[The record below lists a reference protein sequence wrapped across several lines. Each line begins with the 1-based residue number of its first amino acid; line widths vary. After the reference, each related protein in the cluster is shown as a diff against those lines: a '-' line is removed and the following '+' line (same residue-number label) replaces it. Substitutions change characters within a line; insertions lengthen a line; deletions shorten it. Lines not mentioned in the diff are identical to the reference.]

1 MWAWHLLE
9 ADSHAFEASHCV
21 RSSCLCNFLT
31 AARAVCLASACKST
45 NCSYR
50 QQPCKEQTGRKS
62 RGPRLDVILKSALGT
77 LSAFSPLTY
86 KTHPCDPASRRSN
99 MRPRGNIIP
108 RRIGHTPA
116 AAAAPS
122 FICSTCR
129 FAAAATV
136 ARPRRAQPFSSTSPA
151 RSPLPPPPPASGLVS
166 LSSRRL
172 ISVSGPDSPKFL
184 QGVITQN
191 ILPPAD
197 SIGNRSSIT
206 HHSAGSYAA
215 FLNATGR
222 VLHDV
227 FIYPDARGIPGES
240 FLIEVDAAEAPR
252 LERHIKRYKLRANF
266 SVRLLDQGEVTVWHG
281 WDDSGS
287 NSAGLD
293 PDMAVRDPTHLAHL
307 KDPRAPGL
315 GYRMLTEA
323 GREPS
328 VGLDRAADEDVYRV
342 RRYLMGVPEGQSELL
357 REGALPLEGNLD
369 VMGGIDF
376 RKGCYVGQELT
387 IRTKHRGVVRKRVLP
402 AMIYGADDGAGQPGK
417 LEYLPGGDVLSAASI
432 PADTSIGRFGKRGR
446 SAGKWLRGVGNVGL
460 ALCRLEIMT
469 DVVLPGE
476 TAASSYTPADE
487 FFMER
492 EAGEDGEEPF
502 KVKIKAFVP
511 EWLRQGLDEQQKH

>member
-1 MWAWHLLE
+1 
-9 ADSHAFEASHCV
+9 
-21 RSSCLCNFLT
+21 
-31 AARAVCLASACKST
+31 
-45 NCSYR
+45 
-50 QQPCKEQTGRKS
+50 
-62 RGPRLDVILKSALGT
+62 
-77 LSAFSPLTY
+77 
-86 KTHPCDPASRRSN
+86 
-99 MRPRGNIIP
+99 MRPRGNIVP
-108 RRIGHTPA
+108 RRIAHSPP
-116 AAAAPS
+116 AAPS

-129 FAAAATV
+129 FAAAAAAAPV
-136 ARPRRAQPFSSTSPA
+136 ARPRRAHAFSSTSAA
-151 RSPLPPPPPASGLVS
+151 RSPLPPPPPQSGLVA

-191 ILPPAD
+191 ILPPASSSSD
-197 SIGNRSSIT
+197 SVIA
-206 HHSAGSYAA
+206 AGSYGA

-227 FIYPDARGIPGES
+227 FIYRDPRGATPGES
-240 FLIEVDAAEAPR
+240 FLIEVDAVEATR
-252 LERHIKRYKLRANF
+252 LERHIKRYKLRAKF
-266 SVRLLDQGEVTVWHG
+266 AVRLLAPGEVTVWHG
-281 WDDSGS
+281 WDDTKGSG
-287 NSAGLD
+287 AA
-293 PDMAVRDPTHLAHL
+293 AVAVGEAPHHLLHL

-315 GYRMLTEA
+315 GHRILTEA
-323 GREPS
+323 GREPA
-328 VGLDRAADEDVYRV
+328 VDLERAADEDVYRV
-342 RRYLMGVPEGQSELL
+342 RRYLMGVPEGQSELI

-402 AMIYGADDGAGQPGK
+402 VMIYGAEGEGEQPRQ
-417 LEYLPGGDVLSAASI
+417 LEYLPAGGGGSTAASAI
-432 PADTSIGRFGKRGR
+432 PADTSIGRLGKRGR

-476 TAASSYTPADE
+476 PAASSYTPADE
-487 FFMER
+487 FVMEGQ
-492 EAGEDGEEPF
+492 AGEDGQDPF

>member
-1 MWAWHLLE
+1 
-9 ADSHAFEASHCV
+9 
-21 RSSCLCNFLT
+21 
-31 AARAVCLASACKST
+31 
-45 NCSYR
+45 
-50 QQPCKEQTGRKS
+50 
-62 RGPRLDVILKSALGT
+62 
-77 LSAFSPLTY
+77 
-86 KTHPCDPASRRSN
+86 
-99 MRPRGNIIP
+99 MRPRGNIVP

-116 AAAAPS
+116 AVAAPS

-129 FAAAATV
+129 FAAAAAATV
-136 ARPRRAQPFSSTSPA
+136 ARPRRAHPFSSTSPA
-151 RSPLPPPPPASGLVS
+151 RSHPLPPPPPPSGLVA

-191 ILPPAD
+191 ILPPSA
-197 SIGNRSSIT
+197 GNGNISS
-206 HHSAGSYAA
+206 SAPSGAGSYAA

-227 FIYPDARGIPGES
+227 FVYPDARGGSPGES

-266 SVRLLDQGEVTVWHG
+266 AVRLLDPGEVTVWHG

-287 NSAGLD
+287 NSTGLEKA
-293 PDMAVRDPTHLAHL
+293 PHHLVHL

-315 GYRMLTEA
+315 GYRMVTEG
-323 GREPS
+323 GREPA
-328 VGLDRAADEDVYRV
+328 VGLEGATVDEDVYRV

-402 AMIYGADDGAGQPGK
+402 AMIYGADSVEQPQQ
-417 LEYLPGGDVLSAASI
+417 LEYLPPGAVQSAASI
-432 PADTSIGRFGKRGR
+432 PADTSIGRFEKRGR

-487 FFMER
+487 FIMER
-492 EAGEDGEEPF
+492 EAGENGEEPF

-511 EWLRQGLDEQQKH
+511 DWLRQGLGELQKH

>member
-1 MWAWHLLE
+1 
-9 ADSHAFEASHCV
+9 
-21 RSSCLCNFLT
+21 
-31 AARAVCLASACKST
+31 
-45 NCSYR
+45 
-50 QQPCKEQTGRKS
+50 
-62 RGPRLDVILKSALGT
+62 
-77 LSAFSPLTY
+77 
-86 KTHPCDPASRRSN
+86 
-99 MRPRGNIIP
+99 MRPRGSIVP
-108 RRIGHTPA
+108 RRIGHSAP
-116 AAAAPS
+116 AAPS

-129 FAAAATV
+129 FAAAAAAAAAAPV
-136 ARPRRAQPFSSTSPA
+136 VRPRRARPFSSTSPA
-151 RSPLPPPPPASGLVS
+151 RLPLPPPPPPPVSGLVA

-191 ILPPAD
+191 ILPPAE
-197 SIGNRSSIT
+197 SS
-206 HHSAGSYAA
+206 SNSVVAAGSYGA
-215 FLNATGR
+215 FLNAMGR

-227 FIYPDARGIPGES
+227 FIYRDPRGTTPGES
-240 FLIEVDAAEAPR
+240 FLIEVDAAEATR

-266 SVRLLDQGEVTVWHG
+266 AVRLLDPAEVTVWHG
-281 WDDSGS
+281 WDDKGG
-287 NSAGLD
+287 AA
-293 PDMAVRDPTHLAHL
+293 AVGEAPHQLLHL

-315 GYRMLTEA
+315 GYRILTEA
-323 GREPS
+323 GREPA
-328 VGLDRAADEDVYRV
+328 VDLERTADEDAYRV
-342 RRYLMGVPEGQSELL
+342 RRYLMGVPEGQSELI

-402 AMIYGADDGAGQPGK
+402 VMIYDAEGGGGQPQQ
-417 LEYLPGGDVLSAASI
+417 LEYLPTGDGGSTAASTI
-432 PADTSIGRFGKRGR
+432 PTDTSIGRLGKKGR

-487 FFMER
+487 FLMEGQ
-492 EAGEDGEEPF
+492 AGEDGQDPF

-511 EWLRQGLDEQQKH
+511 EWMRQGLDGQ

>member
-1 MWAWHLLE
+1 
-9 ADSHAFEASHCV
+9 
-21 RSSCLCNFLT
+21 
-31 AARAVCLASACKST
+31 
-45 NCSYR
+45 
-50 QQPCKEQTGRKS
+50 
-62 RGPRLDVILKSALGT
+62 
-77 LSAFSPLTY
+77 
-86 KTHPCDPASRRSN
+86 
-99 MRPRGNIIP
+99 MRPRGSIVP
-108 RRIGHTPA
+108 RQIGRPP

-129 FAAAATV
+129 FAAAA
-136 ARPRRAQPFSSTSPA
+136 RPRRAQPFSSTSTA
-151 RSPLPPPPPASGLVS
+151 RSPLPPPPPASGLVA

-191 ILPPAD
+191 ILPPAE
-197 SIGNRSSIT
+197 GNGNSSSGT
-206 HHSAGSYAA
+206 PSSAGSYAA

-227 FIYPDARGIPGES
+227 FIYPDARGSPGES

-252 LERHIKRYKLRANF
+252 LERHIKRYKLRTKFA
-266 SVRLLDQGEVTVWHG
+266 VRLLDQGEVTVWHG

-287 NSAGLD
+287 NSTALDAGD
-293 PDMAVRDPTHLAHL
+293 GARDPHHLVHL

-323 GREPS
+323 GREPA
-328 VGLDRAADEDVYRV
+328 VGLDLAADEDVYRV

-402 AMIYGADDGAGQPGK
+402 AMIYGADGEEQPRQ
-417 LEYLPGGDVLSAASI
+417 LEYSPGGDVHSAASI

-476 TAASSYTPADE
+476 PAASSYTPADE

-492 EAGEDGEEPF
+492 EAGESGEEPF

-511 EWLRQGLDEQQKH
+511 DWLRQGLDEQQKH

>member
-1 MWAWHLLE
+1 
-9 ADSHAFEASHCV
+9 
-21 RSSCLCNFLT
+21 
-31 AARAVCLASACKST
+31 
-45 NCSYR
+45 
-50 QQPCKEQTGRKS
+50 
-62 RGPRLDVILKSALGT
+62 
-77 LSAFSPLTY
+77 
-86 KTHPCDPASRRSN
+86 
-99 MRPRGNIIP
+99 MRPRGNIVP
-108 RRIGHTPA
+108 RRIGHPP
-116 AAAAPS
+116 AAAPS

-136 ARPRRAQPFSSTSPA
+136 SRPRRARPFSSTSPA
-151 RSPLPPPPPASGLVS
+151 RSFSLPPPPPTSGLVA

-191 ILPPAD
+191 ILPPSA
-197 SIGNRSSIT
+197 SNGNSSSS
-206 HHSAGSYAA
+206 HPSGAGSYAA

-227 FIYPDARGIPGES
+227 FIYPDTRGSPGES

-252 LERHIKRYKLRANF
+252 LERHIKRYKLRAQF
-266 SVRLLDQGEVTVWHG
+266 AVRLLDPGEVTVWHG

-287 NSAGLD
+287 NSTALDAGTGLD
-293 PDMAVRDPTHLAHL
+293 APHGLVHL

-315 GYRMLTEA
+315 GYRMVTES
-323 GREPS
+323 GREPA
-328 VGLDRAADEDVYRV
+328 VGLERAADEDVYRV

-387 IRTKHRGVVRKRVLP
+387 IRTKHRGVVRKRILP
-402 AMIYGADDGAGQPGK
+402 AMIYGADGAEQPRQ
-417 LEYLPGGDVLSAASI
+417 LEYLPGGSHPGGAVQSAASI
-432 PADTSIGRFGKRGR
+432 PADTSIGRFEKRGR

-487 FFMER
+487 FIMER
-492 EAGEDGEEPF
+492 EAGENGEEPF

-511 EWLRQGLDEQQKH
+511 DWLRQGLGEQQKH

>member
-1 MWAWHLLE
+1 
-9 ADSHAFEASHCV
+9 
-21 RSSCLCNFLT
+21 
-31 AARAVCLASACKST
+31 
-45 NCSYR
+45 
-50 QQPCKEQTGRKS
+50 
-62 RGPRLDVILKSALGT
+62 
-77 LSAFSPLTY
+77 
-86 KTHPCDPASRRSN
+86 
-99 MRPRGNIIP
+99 MRPRGNIVP
-108 RRIGHTPA
+108 RRIGHPPA

-129 FAAAATV
+129 FAAAATTV
-136 ARPRRAQPFSSTSPA
+136 ARPRRAHPFSSTSPA
-151 RSPLPPPPPASGLVS
+151 QSHPLPPPPPPSGLVA

-191 ILPPAD
+191 ILPPSA
-197 SIGNRSSIT
+197 SNGNISSGNP
-206 HHSAGSYAA
+206 SAAGSYAA

-227 FIYPDARGIPGES
+227 FIYPDARGSPGES

-252 LERHIKRYKLRANF
+252 LERHIKRYKLRAKF
-266 SVRLLDQGEVTVWHG
+266 AVRLLDPGEVTVWHG

-287 NSAGLD
+287 NSNALEAGEGAKDSHQL
-293 PDMAVRDPTHLAHL
+293 VHLR
-307 KDPRAPGL
+307 DPRAPGL
-315 GYRMLTEA
+315 GYRMLTE
-323 GREPS
+323 GDREPA
-328 VGLDRAADEDVYRV
+328 VGLERAADEDTYRV

-357 REGALPLEGNLD
+357 RENALPLEGNLD

-402 AMIYGADDGAGQPGK
+402 AMIYGADGAEQPSQ
-417 LEYLPGGDVLSAASI
+417 LEYLAEKPGAVQSAASI
-432 PADTSIGRFGKRGR
+432 PADTSIGRFEKRGR
-446 SAGKWLRGVGNVGL
+446 SAGKWLRGLGNVGL

-476 TAASSYTPADE
+476 PAASSYTPADE
-487 FFMER
+487 FIMER
-492 EAGEDGEEPF
+492 EAGENGEEPF

>member
-1 MWAWHLLE
+1 
-9 ADSHAFEASHCV
+9 
-21 RSSCLCNFLT
+21 
-31 AARAVCLASACKST
+31 
-45 NCSYR
+45 
-50 QQPCKEQTGRKS
+50 
-62 RGPRLDVILKSALGT
+62 
-77 LSAFSPLTY
+77 
-86 KTHPCDPASRRSN
+86 
-99 MRPRGNIIP
+99 MRPRGSIVP
-108 RRIGHTPA
+108 RRIAHSSP
-116 AAAAPS
+116 AAPS

-129 FAAAATV
+129 FAAATAAV
-136 ARPRRAQPFSSTSPA
+136 PAARPRRVHPFSSTSAA
-151 RSPLPPPPPASGLVS
+151 RSALPPPPPPSGLVA

-191 ILPPAD
+191 ILPPDSSSSSD
-197 SIGNRSSIT
+197 SIT
-206 HHSAGSYAA
+206 AAGSYGA

-227 FIYPDARGIPGES
+227 FIYRDPRGGTPGES
-240 FLIEVDAAEAPR
+240 FLIEVDAAEATR
-252 LERHIKRYKLRANF
+252 LERHIKRYKLRADF
-266 SVRLLDQGEVTVWHG
+266 AVRLLAPGEVTVWHG
-281 WDDSGS
+281 WDDKGSG
-287 NSAGLD
+287 AAA
-293 PDMAVRDPTHLAHL
+293 AVVREVPHQILHM

-315 GYRMLTEA
+315 GYRILTEA
-323 GREPS
+323 GREPA
-328 VGLDRAADEDVYRV
+328 VDLERAADEDVYRV

-402 AMIYGADDGAGQPGK
+402 VMIYGAEGGEEQPQQP
-417 LEYLPGGDVLSAASI
+417 EYLPNGKGGLTTASSI
-432 PADTSIGRFGKRGR
+432 PTDTSIGRLGKRGR

-476 TAASSYTPADE
+476 PAASSYTPADE
-487 FFMER
+487 FVMEGQ
-492 EAGEDGEEPF
+492 AGEDGSDPF

-511 EWLRQGLDEQQKH
+511 EWLRRGLDEQQKH

>member
-1 MWAWHLLE
+1 
-9 ADSHAFEASHCV
+9 
-21 RSSCLCNFLT
+21 
-31 AARAVCLASACKST
+31 
-45 NCSYR
+45 
-50 QQPCKEQTGRKS
+50 
-62 RGPRLDVILKSALGT
+62 
-77 LSAFSPLTY
+77 
-86 KTHPCDPASRRSN
+86 
-99 MRPRGNIIP
+99 MRPRGNFVP
-108 RRIGHTPA
+108 RRIGHAPA
-116 AAAAPS
+116 AAAAPG

-136 ARPRRAQPFSSTSPA
+136 ARPRRARPFSSTSPA
-151 RSPLPPPPPASGLVS
+151 RSPSLPPPPPPSGLVA

-191 ILPPAD
+191 ILSPAG
-197 SIGNRSSIT
+197 SGAT
-206 HHSAGSYAA
+206 GAGSYAA

-227 FIYPDARGIPGES
+227 FIYPHARGSPGES

-266 SVRLLDQGEVTVWHG
+266 AVRLLDPTEVTVWHG

-287 NSAGLD
+287 NSTALDAGKGAKDSHQL
-293 PDMAVRDPTHLAHL
+293 VHL

-315 GYRMLTEA
+315 GYRMLTEGERA
-323 GREPS
+323 PAVDLE
-328 VGLDRAADEDVYRV
+328 RAADEDVYRV
-342 RRYLMGVPEGQSELL
+342 RRYLMGVPEGQYELL

-402 AMIYGADDGAGQPGK
+402 AMIYGADGAEQPGQ
-417 LEYLPGGDVLSAASI
+417 LEYLPENRGAVHSAASI
-432 PADTSIGRFGKRGR
+432 PADTSIGRFEKRGR

-476 TAASSYTPADE
+476 PAASSYTPADE
-487 FFMER
+487 FIMER
-492 EAGEDGEEPF
+492 EAGENGEEPF

>member
-1 MWAWHLLE
+1 
-9 ADSHAFEASHCV
+9 
-21 RSSCLCNFLT
+21 
-31 AARAVCLASACKST
+31 
-45 NCSYR
+45 
-50 QQPCKEQTGRKS
+50 
-62 RGPRLDVILKSALGT
+62 
-77 LSAFSPLTY
+77 
-86 KTHPCDPASRRSN
+86 
-99 MRPRGNIIP
+99 MRPRGNIVP
-108 RRIGHTPA
+108 RRIGHPPA
-116 AAAAPS
+116 ASAAPS

-136 ARPRRAQPFSSTSPA
+136 ARPRRARPFSSTSPA
-151 RSPLPPPPPASGLVS
+151 RSPSLPPPPPPPPSGLVA

-191 ILPPAD
+191 ILSPAG
-197 SIGNRSSIT
+197 SGAAG
-206 HHSAGSYAA
+206 AGSYAA

-222 VLHDV
+222 VLHDI
-227 FIYPDARGIPGES
+227 FIYPDARGSPGES

-266 SVRLLDQGEVTVWHG
+266 AVRLLDPTEVTVWHG

-287 NSAGLD
+287 NSTALD
-293 PDMAVRDPTHLAHL
+293 AASKGAKDSHQLVHM

-315 GYRMLTEA
+315 GYRMLTEGDRA
-323 GREPS
+323 PAVDLE
-328 VGLDRAADEDVYRV
+328 RAADEDVYRV

-402 AMIYGADDGAGQPGK
+402 AIIYGADGVEQPQR
-417 LEYLPGGDVLSAASI
+417 LEYLPENQGGVQSAASI
-432 PADTSIGRFGKRGR
+432 PADTSIGRFEKRGR

-487 FFMER
+487 FIMER
-492 EAGEDGEEPF
+492 EAGENGEEPF

-511 EWLRQGLDEQQKH
+511 EWLSQGIDEQQKH

>member
-1 MWAWHLLE
+1 
-9 ADSHAFEASHCV
+9 
-21 RSSCLCNFLT
+21 
-31 AARAVCLASACKST
+31 
-45 NCSYR
+45 
-50 QQPCKEQTGRKS
+50 
-62 RGPRLDVILKSALGT
+62 
-77 LSAFSPLTY
+77 
-86 KTHPCDPASRRSN
+86 
-99 MRPRGNIIP
+99 MRPRANIVP
-108 RRIGHTPA
+108 RRIGHPP
-116 AAAAPS
+116 AAAPS

-129 FAAAATV
+129 FAAAAVTV
-136 ARPRRAQPFSSTSPA
+136 SRPRRARPFSSTSPA
-151 RSPLPPPPPASGLVS
+151 RSHPLPPPPPPSGLVA

-191 ILPPAD
+191 ILPPAA
-197 SIGNRSSIT
+197 SNGNSS
-206 HHSAGSYAA
+206 SSAPSGAGSYAA

-227 FIYPDARGIPGES
+227 FIYPDARGSPGES

-266 SVRLLDQGEVTVWHG
+266 AVRLLDPAEVTVWHG

-287 NSAGLD
+287 NSTALDAGTGLEA
-293 PDMAVRDPTHLAHL
+293 PHQLVHL

-315 GYRMLTEA
+315 GYRMLTE
-323 GREPS
+323 GEREPA
-328 VGLDRAADEDVYRV
+328 VGLERAADEDVYRV
-342 RRYLMGVPEGQSELL
+342 RRYLMGVPEGQSELI

-402 AMIYGADDGAGQPGK
+402 AMIYGADGAEQPRQ
-417 LEYLPGGDVLSAASI
+417 LEYHPGGAVQSAASI
-432 PADTSIGRFGKRGR
+432 PADTSIGRFEKRGR

-487 FFMER
+487 FIMER
-492 EAGEDGEEPF
+492 EAGENGEEPF

-511 EWLRQGLDEQQKH
+511 DWLRQGLDEQQKH

>member
-1 MWAWHLLE
+1 
-9 ADSHAFEASHCV
+9 
-21 RSSCLCNFLT
+21 
-31 AARAVCLASACKST
+31 
-45 NCSYR
+45 
-50 QQPCKEQTGRKS
+50 
-62 RGPRLDVILKSALGT
+62 
-77 LSAFSPLTY
+77 
-86 KTHPCDPASRRSN
+86 
-99 MRPRGNIIP
+99 MRPRANIVP
-108 RRIGHTPA
+108 RRIGHPPA
-116 AAAAPS
+116 APTAPS

-136 ARPRRAQPFSSTSPA
+136 ARPRRTRPFSSTSPA
-151 RSPLPPPPPASGLVS
+151 RSPSLPPPPPTSGLVA
-166 LSSRRL
+166 LSSRRV

-191 ILPPAD
+191 ILSPAG
-197 SIGNRSSIT
+197 SGAT
-206 HHSAGSYAA
+206 GAGSYAA

-227 FIYPDARGIPGES
+227 FIYPDTRGNPGES

-252 LERHIKRYKLRANF
+252 LERHIKRYKLRAKF
-266 SVRLLDQGEVTVWHG
+266 AVRLLDPGEVTVWHG

-287 NSAGLD
+287 NSTALEAGEAAKEPHQL
-293 PDMAVRDPTHLAHL
+293 VHL

-315 GYRMLTEA
+315 GYRMLTEGERA
-323 GREPS
+323 PE
-328 VGLDRAADEDVYRV
+328 VDLERAADEDVYRV

-402 AMIYGADDGAGQPGK
+402 AMIYGADGAEQPRQ
-417 LEYLPGGDVLSAASI
+417 LEYIPGDNQGAVQSAGSI
-432 PADTSIGRFGKRGR
+432 PADTSIGRFEKRGR

-487 FFMER
+487 FIMER
-492 EAGEDGEEPF
+492 EAGENGEEPF

>member
-1 MWAWHLLE
+1 
-9 ADSHAFEASHCV
+9 
-21 RSSCLCNFLT
+21 
-31 AARAVCLASACKST
+31 
-45 NCSYR
+45 
-50 QQPCKEQTGRKS
+50 
-62 RGPRLDVILKSALGT
+62 
-77 LSAFSPLTY
+77 
-86 KTHPCDPASRRSN
+86 
-99 MRPRGNIIP
+99 MRPRGNIVP

-129 FAAAATV
+129 FAAAAATTV
-136 ARPRRAQPFSSTSPA
+136 TRPRRAHPFSSTSPA
-151 RSPLPPPPPASGLVS
+151 RSHPLPPTPPPSGLVA

-172 ISVSGPDSPKFL
+172 ISVSGPDSPRFL

-191 ILPPAD
+191 ILPPSA
-197 SIGNRSSIT
+197 GNGNISS
-206 HHSAGSYAA
+206 SAPSGAGSYAA

-227 FIYPDARGIPGES
+227 FVYPDARGGSPGES

-266 SVRLLDQGEVTVWHG
+266 AVRLLDQGEVTVWHG
-281 WDDSGS
+281 WDDHGGS
-287 NSAGLD
+287 NSTALEAGTGAKD
-293 PDMAVRDPTHLAHL
+293 PHQLVHLR
-307 KDPRAPGL
+307 DPRAPGL
-315 GYRMLTEA
+315 GYRMVTEG
-323 GREPS
+323 GREPA
-328 VGLDRAADEDVYRV
+328 VGLEGVADEDVYRV

-402 AMIYGADDGAGQPGK
+402 AMIYGADGEEQPSR
-417 LEYLPGGDVLSAASI
+417 LEYLAENPGAVQSAASI
-432 PADTSIGRFGKRGR
+432 PADTSIGRFEKRGR

-487 FFMER
+487 FIIQR
-492 EAGEDGEEPF
+492 EAGENGEEPF

-511 EWLRQGLDEQQKH
+511 DWLRQGLDEQQKH